1 MASVSRFH
9 LQFAVIGFLE
19 EEEEEEEINTSK
31 SNAQTTHIH
40 MQKQNKKSKRL
51 GDSHSSAKL
60 VKLC

>member
-9 LQFAVIGFLE
+9 LQFAVIGFL
-19 EEEEEEEINTSK
+19 EEEEINTSK

>member
-1 MASVSRFH
+1 MASVSRSH
-9 LQFAVIGFLE
+9 LQFAVIGFL

-60 VKLC
+60 LKLC